1 MHLQEHSSA
10 LKNGDIVASAIAE
23 YVFEADHQVDPSK
36 ATVIDCHP
44 HTHTRCLF
52 ESWYIQHY
60 QAPLNRE

>member
-1 MHLQEHSSA
+1 MRLQEHNPA
-10 LKNGDIVASAIAE
+10 LKNGDNTVSAIAE
-23 YVFEADHQVDPSK
+23 HVFEAGHQVDPSK

-52 ESWYIQHY
+52 ESWYIQHQ